1 MERRSFGKTVRSLV
15 TSRKW
20 LTALGAFA
28 VSTGIIVAGWDHD
41 AALEIT
47 ERIINVVLVLSGLF
61 MGATAIEDA
70 AGKIAG
76 R

>member
-1 MERRSFGKTVRSLV
+1 MEQRSFWNTLRSLV

-20 LTALGAFA
+20 LTALGAF
-28 VSTGIIVAGWDHD
+28 VVTTGVIVAGWDHE
-41 AALEIT
+41 AAAGLT
-47 ERIINVVLVLSGLF
+47 EKIINVALVLSGLF
-61 MGATAIEDA
+61 MGATAIADA